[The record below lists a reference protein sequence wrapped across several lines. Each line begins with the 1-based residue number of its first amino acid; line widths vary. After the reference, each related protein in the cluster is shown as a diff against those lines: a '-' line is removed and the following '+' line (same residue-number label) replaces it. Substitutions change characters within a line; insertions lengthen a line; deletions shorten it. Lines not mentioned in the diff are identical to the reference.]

1 MTKHIPLQSTQR
13 LWPWLALAAA
23 LGVTF
28 GIYQVGLHGGF
39 VYDDFGF
46 IVGNA
51 SIKVSANT
59 LQQWFAAAVSFPTGT
74 YQGRWLGMLSFAANH
89 YLTGMDPYW
98 FKLTNL
104 GIHLLNGVLLFLALR
119 ALFSFHHASRNGA
132 TARTG
137 FDPGLAA
144 AALASLWLVLP
155 INLTAVLYISQRLE
169 SLSNTFVFLGLWWYL
184 RARLAL
190 WQGRSGVI
198 GLWLALLVGTGIG
211 VLVKE
216 SAVLLPLYAFSVELA
231 LTGFRQRDGRWS
243 KPVLGLYAGLLV
255 VPLVVGLYWLAG
267 WVDGTRSY
275 GRAFDI
281 PQRLMTEARILFE
294 YMHWTLVPN
303 LDSLTL
309 YHDDIQV
316 SRGLLSPLTTLW
328 SLLGIVLLLGVA
340 AWKRKSMPLFSLGT
354 FWFFGGHV
362 LTATVIPL
370 LLAFEHRN
378 YFPSLGLL
386 LACTS
391 LLALEGMRLRV
402 RTCALV
408 FASAFSFY
416 AFTTA
421 LRSAEWSDATRLA
434 LSEAAKRPKSP
445 GAQYERALKLLSEG
459 KRKNDPSLAR
469 EAFLVLE
476 NARKLPDAGII
487 FEQLLITSNPNENQ
501 KTMDSWWSSLIG
513 KLEKRHANAPDAKS
527 LHALNACF
535 IDGVCTRG
543 VESLEKAYATA
554 MADGAPLA
562 QILNVH
568 AEFAWYV
575 LADKKLGENSIRATV
590 LARPDDFNARRNL
603 IVVLLATD
611 QFEEA
616 EVQLATLRLQNRT
629 GFFDE
634 PIQSLERVL
643 QEKRNPSG
651 TSPAGAMEELL
662 DQQASPPASSHDHGQ
677 ANAREEQE
685 GT

>member
-1 MTKHIPLQSTQR
+1 
-13 LWPWLALAAA
+13 
-23 LGVTF
+23 
-28 GIYQVGLHGGF
+28 
-39 VYDDFGF
+39 
-46 IVGNA
+46 
-51 SIKVSANT
+51 
-59 LQQWFAAAVSFPTGT
+59 
-74 YQGRWLGMLSFAANH
+74 GMLSFAANH

-104 GIHLLNGVLLFLALR
+104 CIHLLNGLLVFLALR
-119 ALFSFHHASRNGA
+119 ALFSFRHAVRDSSQPRVQ
-132 TARTG
+132 
-137 FDPGLAA
+137 FDAGWAA
-144 AALASLWLVLP
+144 VALASLWLVLP
-155 INLTAVLYISQRLE
+155 INLTGVLYISQRLE

-328 SLLGIVLLLGVA
+328 SLLGIVLLLCVA
-340 AWKRKSMPLFSLGT
+340 VWKRKSMPLFSLGI

-370 LLAFEHRN
+370 VLAFEHRN

-391 LLALEGMRLRV
+391 VFAMEGLRLRA
-402 RTCALV
+402 RTCVLV
-408 FASAFSFY
+408 FIAAFCFL

-421 LRSAEWSDATRLA
+421 LRAVEWSDPTRLA
-434 LSEAAKRPKSP
+434 LSEAAKRPQSP
-445 GAQYERALKLLSEG
+445 GAQFARANLLLSG
-459 KRKNDPSLAR
+459 LQRRDGRSLV
-469 EAFLVLE
+469 EDAFLGLDS
-476 NARKLPDAGII
+476 ARMLPDAGML
-487 FEQLLITSNPNENQ
+487 FEQLLIRAHAQRRLPVRQE
-501 KTMDSWWSSLIG
+501 WWDDIAS
-513 KLEKRHANAPDAKS
+513 KLEKRPATASDARA
-527 LHALNACF
+527 LHNLNACF
-535 IDGVCTRG
+535 IDHICTGDIAPLKR
-543 VESLEKAYATA
+543 AYDAA
-554 MADGAPLA
+554 LSHGAPRPEL
-562 QILNVH
+562 LSVH
-568 AEFAWYV
+568 AEFAWH
-575 LADKKLGENSIRATV
+575 LMGDQQQGEKDIRAAV
-590 LARPDDFNARRNL
+590 
-603 IVVLLATD
+603 
-611 QFEEA
+611 
-616 EVQLATLRLQNRT
+616 
-629 GFFDE
+629 
-634 PIQSLERVL
+634 
-643 QEKRNPSG
+643 
-651 TSPAGAMEELL
+651 
-662 DQQASPPASSHDHGQ
+662 QASPKDIG
-677 ANAREEQE
+677 ARKNLIILLTATKQFADAETELRLLRQQNLFGLFDDMIESLDTTLKLQKAGTNSGKHAGDPLGPSGKQE
-685 GT
+685 